1 MPPAKST
8 PPGSAALKIAPNSQ
22 SHTLNKGQK
31 LFNQLTKK
39 ITRLRQQV
47 KQWEELLPRYEQQY
61 QQHYAPL
68 MAEFNRQ
75 RLAMLQL
82 LDAAYEKTKLNKGQ
96 RQYLRSLI
104 EEMLDELLEYEPN
117 DQLKALFARYHGQN
131 YEDHEQSMQESLRAM
146 MSDVMGVEI
155 DQIIDFRDPEAMLK
169 MMAEQMRARLD
180 REQADA
186 DDAAAEGAAGAAQSA
201 QFAQSAKARQPSQ
214 RELKRQAEQALAEQQ
229 LGQTLREVY
238 RKLASA
244 LHPDRETDCA
254 ERERKTALMSRV
266 NVAYDNKDLLRLL
279 ELQLEV
285 EQIDAAM
292 INSLG
297 GERLKHFN
305 RILGEQV
312 DELNRE
318 LQQIYYVFQLRFPGL
333 QPEMERKVPSAS
345 QPLPHLMQEVAQ
357 LEQALAGLNQDLLAM
372 QDARY
377 LKQWLTG
384 MIAEER
390 QREREQSRAMR
401 EFERLVGK
409 HLSFKED
416 LFRYDDEN
424 F

>member
-8 PPGSAALKIAPNSQ
+8 PPGSAALKIAKNSQ

-47 KQWEELLPRYEQQY
+47 KQWEELLPPYQQQY
-61 QQHYAPL
+61 QQRFQPL

-82 LDAAYEKTKLNKGQ
+82 LDAAYEKTKLNKAQ

-104 EEMLDELLEYEPN
+104 EQMIGELLEFEPN
-117 DQLKALFARYHGQN
+117 DQLKALFTRYHGQN
-131 YEDHEQSMQESLRAM
+131 YDDHEQTLQDGLRSL
-146 MSDVMGVEI
+146 MSDMMGVEI
-155 DQIIDFRDPEAMLK
+155 DQPIDFRDPDAMLK
-169 MMAEQMRARLD
+169 MLHEQLRARMAN
-180 REQADA
+180 EQADET
-186 DDAAAEGAAGAAQSA
+186 AAATDGAAGAAQSA
-201 QFAQSAKARQPSQ
+201 QSQQARQPSK

-244 LHPDRETDCA
+244 LHPDREPDAA

-285 EQIDAAM
+285 EQIDASM

-312 DELNRE
+312 DELNME
-318 LQQIYYVFQLRFPGL
+318 LFQIYHVFRLRFPGL
-333 QPEMERKVPSAS
+333 QPLPDRTVPPAS
-345 QPLPHLMQEVAQ
+345 QPLPHLMQEVTQ
-357 LEQALAGLNQDLLAM
+357 LEGALAGLNQDLLAM
-372 QDARY
+372 QDIGY

-384 MIAEER
+384 MIAAER

-416 LFRYDDEN
+416 LFR
-424 F
+424 